1 MNAFIYTYLLACY
14 DGMTLVRP
22 GLALTGLALLLA
34 ALLWRRPRRHRR
46 QRASDQPAAGPHAGL
61 PELLRARSAAPATA
75 AAMTEQAAPAAPKT
89 TERRT
94 PPFEQARL
102 DAMFGE
108 DRQLQGE
115 ILALF
120 VAETR
125 DRLAGIAHALRCG
138 RTAPARVLAQEIFDA
153 ATALGLGQ
161 LKALAGAAVHASFTE
176 DIETQ
181 RRLHADLL
189 MALEVLSTAV
199 TQLQQPLRRE
209 ERRRDAESLP

>member
-1 MNAFIYTYLLACY
+1 MSAFIYTYLLARC

-22 GLALTGLALLLA
+22 GLALSGLLLLLG
-34 ALLWRRPRRHRR
+34 ALLWRRPHGRWRG
-46 QRASDQPAAGPHAGL
+46 AGKPAVAGMPGGL
-61 PELLRARSAAPATA
+61 PALLQMRSALPATA
-75 AAMTEQAAPAAPKT
+75 GPAPQA
-89 TERRT
+89 ERRT

-108 DRQLQGE
+108 EHHVQGE

-138 RTAPARVLAQEIFDA
+138 RPTPARVLAQEIFDTSA
-153 ATALGLGQ
+153 ALGLGQ
-161 LKALAGAAVHASFTE
+161 LKLLSADAVHASFSN
-176 DIETQ
+176 DIAAQ

-189 MALEVLSTAV
+189 MALEVLSNAV
-199 TQLQQPLRRE
+199 TQLQQPQRRE
-209 ERRRDAESLP
+209 ERRRDTESLP

>member
-34 ALLWRRPRRHRR
+34 ALLWRRPRPRRR
-46 QRASDQPAAGPHAGL
+46 QRASDKLADAWPHAGL
-61 PELLRARSAAPATA
+61 PELLRARSAVPAGPMA
-75 AAMTEQAAPAAPKT
+75 GQAAPAAPKPA
-89 TERRT
+89 ERRAL
-94 PPFEQARL
+94 PFEQARL

-161 LKALAGAAVHASFTE
+161 LKRLSGAAVHASFTE

-199 TQLQQPLRRE
+199 TQLQQPQRRE